1 MDTALIKSSIKSNKE
16 KFLTIY
22 KTLSPEK
29 VIIIWLLLMLAGILL
44 FAGLLQINNRYLIS
58 VPSRGGYIHE
68 GILGTP
74 RFINPV
80 IATSD
85 GDKDMVE
92 LIYAGLTK
100 RDHTGNIILD
110 TASSIEESSDKL
122 HYNVVLKPEARFSDG
137 THVTTDDFIYTISLI
152 QNPLIKSP
160 HRVEWEGITIEKRSD
175 TEFSISLKKPYP
187 LFMNVLTIG
196 ILPKHVWNNLTEEQI
211 SLSDFNIHAI
221 GSGPFFINNII
232 SVSGIPQSFTLTENK
247 YYTLGRPNI
256 QEIVITSYQNE
267 KYLIQAFQN
276 GDIDRIH
283 GITPEHLSD
292 LKVATSSIKTSLLP
306 RTFSVFFNPN
316 KTDFL
321 SDKKVRS
328 ALNMAINKQAIID
341 DVLKG
346 YGKVID
352 TPFPFD
358 EDQPDSTYNK
368 DNARK
373 ILLQSKYLK
382 NASST
387 IEITLSTTNNAE
399 MKRVAEMI
407 QKDWED
413 IGVHTTL
420 AVYEVADL
428 NQSVIKNRDFQALLY
443 GSITNSPADLYA
455 FWHSSQRTYPGL
467 NISNYVSKKLDSN
480 LETIRESE
488 DELTRISAYEAVK
501 EEFTDETPGIFLFA
515 PSLIYVT
522 RDAVNS
528 PLPIYSLDN
537 SSRFDLISSWY
548 RYTEKVWPKT
558 YYKKLLT
565 TLENIIH

>member
-1 MDTALIKSSIKSNKE
+1 MDTASINSIIKSRKE
-16 KFLTIY
+16 KFLTVY
-22 KTLSPEK
+22 KTLTPEK
-29 VIIIWLLLMLAGILL
+29 VIVVWLLIILAGVLL
-44 FAGLLQINNRYLIS
+44 FASLLQINNRYLLS

-80 IATSD
+80 LASSD
-85 GDKDMVE
+85 ADKDMVG

-100 RDHTGNIILD
+100 RDYTGNIILD
-110 TASSIEESSDKL
+110 VASSIEESSDKL
-122 HYNVVLKPEARFSDG
+122 HYNIKIKPEARFSDN
-137 THVTTDDFIYTISLI
+137 THVKADDFIYTISLI
-152 QNPLIKSP
+152 QNPLIKST
-160 HRVEWEGITIEKRSD
+160 HRVEWEGITIEKISD
-175 TEFSISLKKPYP
+175 SEFSISLKKAYP

-196 ILPKHVWNNLTEEQI
+196 ILPKHIWKNLTEEQI
-211 SLSDFNIHAI
+211 SLSDLNIHAI
-221 GSGPFFINNII
+221 GSGPFYIKNIT
-232 SVSGIPQSFTLTENK
+232 SVSGIPISFTLSENK

-256 QEIVITSYQNE
+256 QEVVITSYQNE

-276 GDIDRIH
+276 GDIDRLH
-283 GITPEHLSD
+283 GVSSENIAGLQ
-292 LKVATSSIKTSLLP
+292 VATSSIRTSLLP

-321 SDKKVRS
+321 SDKKIRS
-328 ALNMAINKQAIID
+328 ALNMAINKQAIIN

-346 YGKVID
+346 YGKVIE

-358 EDQPDSTYNK
+358 EDQPESTYNK
-368 DNARK
+368 EGAIK
-373 ILLQSKYLK
+373 ILSQSKYLK
-382 NASST
+382 KASST
-387 IEITLSTTNNAE
+387 IEITLSTTNNSE
-399 MKRVAEMI
+399 MKKIAEMI

-413 IGVHTTL
+413 VGVHTTL

-428 NQSVIKNRDFQALLY
+428 NQSVIKERDFQALLY
-443 GSITNSPADLYA
+443 GSITSSPADLYA
-455 FWHSSQRTYPGL
+455 FWHSSQRSYPGL

-480 LETIRESE
+480 LEIIREDE
-488 DELTRISAYEAVK
+488 DELTRINAYASVK
-501 EEFTDETPGIFLFA
+501 AEFADEVPGIFLFA

-522 RDAVNS
+522 RDFVNS

-537 SSRFDLISSWY
+537 SSRFDLVSSWY

>member
-1 MDTALIKSSIKSNKE
+1 MDTASIKSSIKIKKE
-16 KFLTIY
+16 KFLTVY
-22 KTLSPEK
+22 KTMTPEK
-29 VIIIWLLLMLAGILL
+29 VIVVWLLLMLAGILL

-58 VPSRGGYIHE
+58 IPARGGYIHE

-80 IATSD
+80 LATSD
-85 GDKDMVE
+85 ADKDLAE

-100 RDHTGNIILD
+100 RDNTGNIILD
-110 TASSIEESSDKL
+110 IASSIEESSDKL
-122 HYNVVLKPEARFSDG
+122 HYKITIKPEARFSDK
-137 THVTTDDFIYTISLI
+137 THVTADDFIYTISLI

-160 HRVEWEGITIEKRSD
+160 HRVEWEGVTIEKNSNL
-175 TEFSISLKKPYP
+175 EFSISLKKPYP

-196 ILPKHVWNNLTEEQI
+196 ILPKHIWNRLTEEQI

-221 GSGPFFINNII
+221 GSGPFFIENIT
-232 SVSGIPQSFTLTENK
+232 SVSGIPESFTLLENK

-267 KYLIQAFQN
+267 KYLIQAFEN
-276 GDIDRIH
+276 GDIDRVH
-283 GITPEHLSD
+283 GISPPRVSD
-292 LKVATSSIKTSLLP
+292 LKVATSSIRTSLLP

-328 ALNMAINKQAIID
+328 ALNMAINKQAIIN

-346 YGKVID
+346 YGKVIE

-358 EDQPDSTYNK
+358 EDQPDPTYNK
-368 DNARK
+368 DKARK
-373 ILLQSKYLK
+373 LLVQSKYLK

-399 MKRVAEMI
+399 MKKIAEMI
-407 QKDWED
+407 QKDWEE

-428 NQSVIKNRDFQALLY
+428 NQSVIKDRDFQALLY

-455 FWHSSQRTYPGL
+455 FWHSSQRSYPGL
-467 NISNYVSKKLDSN
+467 NISNYVSKKLDTN
-480 LETIRESE
+480 LEIIRE
-488 DELTRISAYEAVK
+488 DDNELTRVSAYESVK
-501 EEFTDETPGIFLFA
+501 TEFEDEVPGIFLFA

-522 RDAVNS
+522 RDDVNS
-528 PLPIYSLDN
+528 PIPIYSLDN
-537 SSRFDLISSWY
+537 SSRFLLVSSWY

-565 TLENIIH
+565 ILENIIH

>member
-1 MDTALIKSSIKSNKE
+1 MDKATLNSIIKSKKE
-16 KFLTIY
+16 NFLTVY
-22 KTLSPEK
+22 RTLTPEK
-29 VIIIWLLLMLAGILL
+29 VIIVWLLIILASILL
-44 FAGLLQINNRYLIS
+44 FAGLLQINSRHLIS
-58 VPSRGGYIHE
+58 IPSRGGYIHE

-74 RFINPV
+74 RFINPI
-80 IATSD
+80 IASSD
-85 GDKDMVE
+85 ADKDMVG

-100 RDHTGNIILD
+100 RDNAGNIILD
-110 TASSIEESSDKL
+110 TASSIEESEDKL
-122 HYNVVLKPEARFSDG
+122 HYEVTIKPEAHFSDN
-137 THVTTDDFIYTISLI
+137 TRVTSDDFAYTISLI

-160 HRVEWEGITIEKRSD
+160 HRVEWEGVTIEKISD
-175 TEFSISLKKPYP
+175 TKFSISLKKAYP

-196 ILPKHVWNNLTEEQI
+196 ILPKHVWKNLTEEQV
-211 SLSDFNIHAI
+211 SLSDLNIHAI
-221 GSGPFFINNII
+221 GSGPFYIKNIT
-232 SVSGIPQSFTLTENK
+232 SNSGIPESFTLSENK

-256 QEIVITSYQNE
+256 EEIVITSYQNE

-276 GDIDRIH
+276 GDIDRVH
-283 GITPEHLSD
+283 GITPDNIKNLS
-292 LKVATSSIKTSLLP
+292 VATSSIRTSLLP

-321 SDKKVRS
+321 SDKKVRA
-328 ALNMAINKQAIID
+328 ALNMAINKQAIIN

-346 YGKVID
+346 YGKIIE

-358 EDQPDSTYNK
+358 EDQPKSTY
-368 DNARK
+368 DNEAAK
-373 ILLQSKYLK
+373 ELLLQSKYFK
-382 NASST
+382 KASST
-387 IEITLSTTNNAE
+387 ISITLSTTNNPE
-399 MKRVAEMI
+399 MKKIAEMI

-413 IGVHTTL
+413 IGVNTTL
-420 AVYEVADL
+420 AVYEVTDL
-428 NQSVIKNRDFQALLY
+428 NQSVIKDRDFQALLY

-480 LETIRESE
+480 LETIRENVDEAERNDAYESVKAEFE
-488 DELTRISAYEAVK
+488 DEV
-501 EEFTDETPGIFLFA
+501 PGIFLFA

-522 RDAVNS
+522 RDEVNS

-537 SSRFDLISSWY
+537 SSRFDLVSSWY

>member
-1 MDTALIKSSIKSNKE
+1 MDTASIKSIIKLNRD
-16 KFLTIY
+16 KFLNVY
-22 KTLSPEK
+22 KTLTPEK
-29 VIIIWLLLMLAGILL
+29 VIIVWLLIILAGVFL
-44 FAGLLQINNRYLIS
+44 FAGLLQINNHYLIS
-58 VPSRGGYIHE
+58 IPARGGYIHE

-80 IATSD
+80 LATSD
-85 GDKDMVE
+85 ADKDMVE

-100 RDHTGNIILD
+100 RDHVGNIIFD
-110 TASSIEESSDKL
+110 VASSVEESSDNL
-122 HYNVVLKPEARFSDG
+122 HYDIKIKPEARFSDN

-160 HRVEWEGITIEKRSD
+160 HRVEWEGVTIEKKND
-175 TEFSISLKKPYP
+175 LEFSISLKKAYP

-196 ILPKHVWNNLTEEQI
+196 ILPKHVWKNLTEEQI
-211 SLSDFNIHAI
+211 SLSDLNIHAT
-221 GSGPFFINNII
+221 GSGPFYIKNIT
-232 SVSGIPQSFTLTENK
+232 SVSGIPESFTLSENK

-256 QEIVITSYQNE
+256 QEIVIASYQNE

-276 GDIDRIH
+276 GEIDRIH
-283 GITPEHLSD
+283 GISPEHVTD
-292 LKVATSSIKTSLLP
+292 LKVATSSIRTSLLP
-306 RTFSVFFNPN
+306 RTFSIFFNPN

-321 SDKKVRS
+321 SDKKIRS
-328 ALNMAINKQAIID
+328 ALNMAINKQAIIN

-346 YGKVID
+346 YGKVIE

-358 EDQPDSTYNK
+358 EDQPGSTYDK
-368 DNARK
+368 EQSKK
-373 ILLQSKYLK
+373 ILSQSKYLK
-382 NASST
+382 KASST
-387 IEITLSTTNNAE
+387 IEITLSTTNNDE
-399 MKRVAEMI
+399 MRKIAEMI

-413 IGVHTTL
+413 VGVHTNL

-428 NQSVIKNRDFQALLY
+428 NQSVIKERDFQALLY

-455 FWHSSQRTYPGL
+455 FWHSSQRSYPGL
-467 NISNYVSKKLDSN
+467 NISNYVSKKLDAN
-480 LETIRESE
+480 LETIRSNE
-488 DELTRISAYEAVK
+488 DELARINAYDAVK
-501 EEFTDETPGIFLFA
+501 AEFSDEVPGIFLFA

-522 RDAVNS
+522 RDEINS

-537 SSRFDLISSWY
+537 SSRFNLVYSWY
-548 RYTEKVWPKT
+548 KYTEKVWPKT

>member
-1 MDTALIKSSIKSNKE
+1 MEKASINSIIKLKKE
-16 KFLTIY
+16 NFLTVY
-22 KTLSPEK
+22 KTLTPEK
-29 VIIIWLLLMLAGILL
+29 VIVVWLLLLMAGVLL

-58 VPSRGGYIHE
+58 IPSRGGYIHE

-80 IATSD
+80 LASSD
-85 GDKDMVE
+85 ADKDMVK

-100 RDHTGNIILD
+100 RDNTGNIILD
-110 TASSIEESSDKL
+110 IASSIEESQDKL
-122 HYNVVLKPEARFSDG
+122 HYIIKIKPEARFSDN

-160 HRVEWEGITIEKRSD
+160 RRVEWEGITIEKNSD
-175 TEFSISLKKPYP
+175 TEFSISLKKAYP
-187 LFMNVLTIG
+187 LFMNVLTVG
-196 ILPKHVWNNLTEEQI
+196 ILPKHIWKNLTEEQI
-211 SLSDFNIHAI
+211 SLSDLNIHAI
-221 GSGPFFINNII
+221 GSGPFFITNIT
-232 SVSGIPQSFTLTENK
+232 SVSGIPESFTLSENK

-256 QEIVITSYQNE
+256 KEIVLTIYQNE
-267 KYLIQAFQN
+267 KYLIQAFQS
-276 GDIDRIH
+276 GDIDRVH
-283 GITPEHLSD
+283 GITPEHVKD
-292 LKVATSSIKTSLLP
+292 LKIATSSIKTSLLP

-341 DVLKG
+341 NVLKG
-346 YGKVID
+346 YGKVIE

-358 EDQPDSTYNK
+358 EDQPEATYDK
-368 DNARK
+368 DGARK
-373 ILLQSKYLK
+373 LLIQSKYLK
-382 NASST
+382 KASST
-387 IEITLSTTNNAE
+387 LEITLSTTNNPE
-399 MKRVAEMI
+399 MKKIAEMI
-407 QKDWED
+407 QKDWEEV
-413 IGVHTTL
+413 GVHTTL
-420 AVYEVADL
+420 AVYETADL
-428 NQSVIKNRDFQALLY
+428 NQGVIKDRDFQALLY

-455 FWHSSQRTYPGL
+455 FWHSSQRSYPGL
-467 NISNYVSKKLDSN
+467 NISNYVSKKLDYN

-488 DELTRISAYEAVK
+488 DELDRINSYKSLKA
-501 EEFTDETPGIFLFA
+501 EFTDEVPGIFLFA

-565 TLENIIH
+565 NLENIIH

>member
-1 MDTALIKSSIKSNKE
+1 MDTASIKSIIKLNKDN
-16 KFLTIY
+16 FLNVY
-22 KTLSPEK
+22 KTLTPEK
-29 VIIIWLLLMLAGILL
+29 VIIVWLLIILASVLL

-58 VPSRGGYIHE
+58 IPARGGYVHE

-80 IATSD
+80 LASSD
-85 GDKDMVE
+85 ADKDMVE

-100 RDHTGNIILD
+100 RDHVGNIIFD
-110 TASSIEESSDKL
+110 IASSIEESSDGL
-122 HYNVVLKPEARFSDG
+122 HYNIKIKPEAHFSDN
-137 THVTTDDFIYTISLI
+137 TKVTTDDFIYTISLI

-160 HRVEWEGITIEKRSD
+160 HRVEWEGVTIEKISD
-175 TEFSISLKKPYP
+175 SEFSISLKKAYP

-196 ILPKHVWNNLTEEQI
+196 ILPKHVWKNLTEEQI
-211 SLSDFNIHAI
+211 SLSDLNIHAI
-221 GSGPFFINNII
+221 GSGPFII
-232 SVSGIPQSFTLTENK
+232 KNLTSVSGIPESFTLTENK

-256 QEIVITSYQNE
+256 EEIVITSYQNE

-276 GDIDRIH
+276 GDVDRVH
-283 GITPEHLSD
+283 GISPEHIID
-292 LKVATSSIKTSLLP
+292 LQVATSSIHTSLLP

-321 SDKKVRS
+321 SDKKIRS
-328 ALNMAINKQAIID
+328 ALNMAINKQAIIN

-346 YGKVID
+346 YGKVVE

-358 EDQPDSTYNK
+358 EDQPESIYNK
-368 DNARK
+368 EEARK
-373 ILLQSKYLK
+373 ILSQSKYLK
-382 NASST
+382 KASST
-387 IEITLSTTNNAE
+387 IEITLSTTNNDE
-399 MKRVAEMI
+399 MRKIAEMI
-407 QKDWED
+407 QKDWEEV
-413 IGVHTTL
+413 GVHTNL
-420 AVYEVADL
+420 AVYETADL
-428 NQSVIKNRDFQALLY
+428 NQGVIKERDFQALLY

-455 FWHSSQRTYPGL
+455 FWHSSQRSYPGL
-467 NISNYVSKKLDSN
+467 NISNYVSKKLDTN
-480 LETIRESE
+480 LEIIRENE
-488 DELTRISAYEAVK
+488 DDSVRTKAYEAVK
-501 EEFTDETPGIFLFA
+501 AEFKDEVPGIFLFA

-522 RDAVNS
+522 RDSVNS

-537 SSRFDLISSWY
+537 YSRFNLVSSWY